1 MTLLLLPLS
10 CRTVTPTATLKAI
23 GFLSVTNGDHNL
35 KLSGL
40 RKIDITCSPQDVV
53 TCLRPTTNGDRRL
66 LQLQPQPSPNRLFT
80 PTSTS
85 RCNVLPPSPW
95 FIVLVHSQLINQAA
109 RLRPAIF
116 QLLSASFVTA
126 PVGLPLPRTVVS
138 LLGPDKTSTHRV
150 YD

>member
-1 MTLLLLPLS
+1 MEIITS
-10 CRTVTPTATLKAI
+10 RH
-23 GFLSVTNGDHNL
+23 SQ
-35 KLSGL
+35 LSGL

-150 YD
+150 YDRRPSTLRSNKPTTWISLTQRRHQ